1 MLATAK
7 YSIAGRSRG
16 GVDWRRRSFIFIA
29 LLLASFAV
37 MPVLVLSLAWL
48 DSQGEVWQHLADTVL
63 SRLLLNTLILVV
75 GVGVGVL
82 LLGVGLAWL
91 VTSVEFPGRRFFE
104 RALMLPFAMP
114 AYVLAFVMLET
125 FDYAGPVQTFLR
137 DVWPSLFGASF
148 SGFSGRQPWL
158 VVLCLV
164 LVFYPYVYLLA
175 RSAFIARNPI
185 FLEQAR
191 VLGVSARMRFWRV
204 TLPMARPAI
213 VAGLVLALMETL
225 ADFGAVSVF
234 NFETFTTAIY
244 KSWYGL
250 FNLGA
255 AAQLA
260 STLLVLVLL
269 LMALERYGRGR
280 ARYVQSSSQAL
291 PRKVVS
297 RFRGWALTALLSFIL
312 SLAFVWPVLRLL
324 QWVWQQGLAGFD
336 QHYFGLLSN
345 TLVLGI
351 GAALLTVTLAWCL
364 AHARQRYAGV
374 VTAVAA
380 RIATLGYAL
389 PGSVLA
395 VGILFSFIAVDHWV
409 ADWFS
414 WPPILMGSWIGLL
427 LAYLVRFIAVAFG
440 PVEAAY
446 AQLRPVLL
454 EVTRT
459 LNVTRWY
466 VLRRLYLP
474 LLAPG
479 LSAAVLLVMIDVMK
493 EMPATLLLRPF
504 GADTLAVRIYAM
516 TSEGLWEKAALPA
529 LTLVLVGLLPVMLLM
544 RERPRK
550 SSDAEDGLAHPPV

>member
-1 MLATAK
+1 MQA
-7 YSIAGRSRG
+7 IAEFSSTWFSA
-16 GVDWRRRSFIFIA
+16 GVDWRRRAFAWLAAGLA
-29 LLLASFAV
+29 LLAL

-48 DSQGEVWQHLADTVL
+48 DRHGVVWQHLADTVL
-63 SRLLLNTLILVV
+63 WRLLGNTLMLVL
-75 GVGVGVL
+75 GVGTGVL
-82 LLGVGLAWL
+82 LLGVGMAWL
-91 VTSVEFPGRRFFE
+91 VTTVAFPGRVFFE

-125 FDYAGPVQTFLR
+125 FDYAGPLQTWLR
-137 DVWPSLFGASF
+137 DWLP
-148 SGFSGRQPWL
+148 GFTGGSARQPWL
-158 VVLCLV
+158 VIVCLV
-164 LVFYPYVYLLA
+164 LVFYPYVYLLT
-175 RSAFIARNPI
+175 RSALLARNPV
-185 FLEQAR
+185 FHEQAR
-191 VLGVSARMRFWRV
+191 VLGLGPWQRFRRV
-204 TLPMARPAI
+204 TLPLARPAI

-234 NFETFTTAIY
+234 NFDTFTTAIY

-269 LMALERYGRGR
+269 LIALERFGRGK
-280 ARYVQSSSQAL
+280 ARYVQSSARRLPLKQVAL
-291 PRKVVS
+291 WKRWLIVT
-297 RFRGWALTALLSFIL
+297 FL
-312 SLAFVWPVLRLL
+312 SLVLTLSFVWPVLRLL
-324 QWVWQQGLAGFD
+324 QWVVMQGSAGFD
-336 QHYFGLLSN
+336 ARYWSLLGN
-345 TLVLGI
+345 TVALGVSAGVLV
-351 GAALLTVTLAWCL
+351 VVLAWGL
-364 AHARQRYAGV
+364 AHARQRYPSPL
-374 VTAVAA
+374 TFLSA

-395 VGILFSFIAVDHWV
+395 VGILFSFVAVDRWLG
-409 ADWFS
+409 DWFA

-427 LAYLVRFIAVAFG
+427 LAYVVRFLAVAFG

-446 AQLRPVLL
+446 AQLRPSLL
-454 EVTRT
+454 EAART
-459 LNVTRWY
+459 LSVSRVQ

-516 TSEGLWEKAALPA
+516 TAEGLWDKAALPA
-529 LTLVLVGLLPVMLLM
+529 LTLVVAGLLPVLLLM
-544 RERPRK
+544 RQRQRRPVADDV
-550 SSDAEDGLAHPPV
+550 SHPPV